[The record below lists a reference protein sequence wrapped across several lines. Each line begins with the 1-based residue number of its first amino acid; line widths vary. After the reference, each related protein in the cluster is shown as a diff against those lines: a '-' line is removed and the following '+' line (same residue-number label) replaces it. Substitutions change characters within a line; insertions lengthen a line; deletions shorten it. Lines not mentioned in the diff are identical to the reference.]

1 MDRLLL
7 RSLFTLPV
15 HLKNKHYVLT
25 FIFKKPTKIV
35 EQALVYGL
43 GYHYS
48 LSRNSLSLLSL
59 DCHFIRYFIDGR
71 GTFRLWPQWGFIMI
85 FDPDLRIQP
94 LA

>member
-48 LSRNSLSLLSL
+48 LSRN
-59 DCHFIRYFIDGR
+59 
-71 GTFRLWPQWGFIMI
+71 RLACYLWTAILNGISSMVAVSSMAPAGVHNDI
-85 FDPDLRIQP
+85 
-94 LA
+94 